1 MDIVSEYYKDSKK
14 QTFYQKYWGGE
25 SIHVGIYQDEM
36 DNEINNLDLGTI
48 IRYASK
54 FKSHVMANLVK
65 SYLLDDRHNSLS
77 NTVQPNFKLADWG
90 SGYGGTA
97 RRISNKWESV
107 LNLSI
112 ACYDLSHINC
122 EYNAK
127 VNLMED
133 YSNIAIHN
141 QSFLEIDNRWFD
153 LIYSEDSFVH
163 IDDKNLIF
171 ERAYNN
177 LNKGG
182 HLIFSDIILKDPDNC
197 SAESLAEISR
207 RISVNTVGSKESYI
221 RHALDNNFKL
231 CNVIEYNSDIKKHYK
246 YVKKFYQETEPA
258 ETQSNEIV
266 AGLDDW
272 IKHADND
279 NITMA
284 IFIFMK

>member
-133 YSNIAIHN
+133 YSNIAII
-141 QSFLEIDNRWFD
+141 SF
-153 LIYSEDSFVH
+153 
-163 IDDKNLIF
+163 
-171 ERAYNN
+171 
-177 LNKGG
+177 
-182 HLIFSDIILKDPDNC
+182 
-197 SAESLAEISR
+197 
-207 RISVNTVGSKESYI
+207 
-221 RHALDNNFKL
+221 
-231 CNVIEYNSDIKKHYK
+231 
-246 YVKKFYQETEPA
+246 
-258 ETQSNEIV
+258 
-266 AGLDDW
+266 
-272 IKHADND
+272 
-279 NITMA
+279 
-284 IFIFMK
+284 